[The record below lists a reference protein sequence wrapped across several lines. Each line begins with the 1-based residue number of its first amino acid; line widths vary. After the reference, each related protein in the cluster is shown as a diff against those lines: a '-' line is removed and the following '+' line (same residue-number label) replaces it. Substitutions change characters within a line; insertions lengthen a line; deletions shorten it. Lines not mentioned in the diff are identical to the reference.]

1 MARPKIG
8 LALGGGGAKGG
19 AHIGVLKVLERER
32 IPVDLIAGTSIGS
45 MIGALY
51 ALGYGANEIEAIML
65 SVPWSEGYS
74 DTIPRQNLP
83 FRNKQRGQ
91 FNLPLN
97 LGYENA
103 ELKTPSGFLYGQ
115 KASMLLRQAMGNLS
129 TFSSFDDLPI
139 PYRAIATNLS
149 TNDSVRLSSGDL
161 LTATRASSSVPGILA
176 PIKYG
181 DMLLVDGGITNNIPI
196 DVVQS
201 MGADNVIAIDIGDN
215 LVGKH
220 DLTSTFSILA
230 QLSSFLTVASAEKQK
245 ILLTEGDIIIRPEID
260 HLSTTDWSTFSDGII
275 AGEKAAQHY
284 ISALQVLSLSE
295 EEYQAYRQ
303 QKKHKHEQLLNQS
316 QSPITEITIQNE
328 SLVNEAF
335 IRKQLALP
343 VNQNVDRRQLNQ
355 AIQRVYETDEFQRVD
370 AEIVDNG
377 SQRKLIV
384 SSEGKSWGPNFLEF
398 GLGWE
403 TNFTDKSAI
412 DLDFAYMAT
421 NLTKY
426 GGEWR
431 TQLELGN
438 ETALNTELYFP
449 LTSVRSFY
457 SRGKYSFESIDLN
470 VPSSFQLPLSLE
482 QNNNRLIHGF
492 GYNFTRNS
500 FIELGAIAEK
510 GQISNDAL
518 LNDKINYDA
527 FGSYLSFGFDNLD
540 SASFPTHGKRLVV
553 RVTNRLEDVKN
564 TSFFNGDL
572 TQLGGRT
579 LQLQVE
585 WKGALK
591 IGSHSIVTKTDFSR
605 TYTDKQDSS
614 VYISRLG
621 GFLNLSGYDSNELSG
636 PHKAFTALIYQYN
649 LRENLFGQT
658 KLPLYLGF
666 SAEAGNIWG
675 HQADIDLKDMIF
687 GGSLYLGTDTVMG
700 PVALGYGY
708 NNENEQS
715 VYFYLGYE
723 L

>member
-1 MARPKIG
+1 

-74 DTIPRQNLP
+74 DAIPRQSLP

-115 KASMLLRQAMGNLS
+115 TASMLLRQALGNLS
-129 TFSSFDDLPI
+129 TFSSFDDLPV

-196 DVVQS
+196 DVVKS

-230 QLSSFLTVASAEKQK
+230 QLSSFLTVASTEKQK
-245 ILLTEGDIIIRPEID
+245 ILLTEGDIIIRPDIG
-260 HLSTTDWSTFSDGII
+260 HLSTTDWSTFPDGIV
-275 AGEKAAQHY
+275 AGEKAAQQY
-284 ISALQVLSLSE
+284 INSLQVLSLSE
-295 EEYQAYRQ
+295 DEYQAYRQ
-303 QKKHKHEQLLNQS
+303 QKKLQYEQLVFQS
-316 QSPITEITIQNE
+316 EKPITEIAIQNE
-328 SLVNEAF
+328 SLVNEDF
-335 IRKQLALP
+335 IRQQLALS
-343 VNQNVDRRQLNQ
+343 VNQNVDSRQLNQ

-370 AEIVDNG
+370 AKIVDEG

-384 SSEGKSWGPNFLEF
+384 SSEGKSWGPNFIEF

-403 TNFTDKSAI
+403 TNFTDKSSI

-421 NLTKY
+421 NLTEY

-438 ETALNTELYFP
+438 ETTLSTALYFP

-457 SRGKYSFESIDLN
+457 SRSKYSFESIDLN